1 MTSETEHDVILV
13 GASFAGLA
21 TAYFTKGEKIIFERK
36 RARGG

>member
-21 TAYFTKGEKIIFERK
+21 TAYFTKGENNFERK